1 MKFNA
6 ALLMAVTF
14 SLVSFRGEA
23 QAINIKGNN
32 LQIENLIKEIQKQSG
47 YNFLFDDQLLAGT
60 KAKQI
65 DIKNASVTQALQAI
79 FEHTNIS
86 YVVTDKNIVLKKKA
100 KATNSTTTT
109 KQQQEKIRK
118 GTIQNDQGTV
128 LPGATIRNK
137 RTGAIVVSDSQGE
150 FAIPA
155 ESDDILEGTFLGY
168 QRSDLKIKTDDT
180 TVRIVLSKAVT
191 ELSDIVIVGYGAQ
204 QKKLV
209 AGAIN
214 TIKGEELAQS
224 PAVNL
229 SNTLMGRA
237 PGLTS
242 TMTSG
247 APDRDRAT
255 LKIRGMGEAL
265 IVIDGVAR
273 EGQGIIGM
281 EIDKLDPNSIESVT
295 ILKDAAAAVY
305 GTRGANGVV
314 LITTKK
320 GNPR

>member
-155 ESDDILEGTFLGY
+155 ESDDILEGTFFW
-168 QRSDLKIKTDDT
+168 DT
-180 TVRIVLSKAVT
+180 N
-191 ELSDIVIVGYGAQ
+191 
-204 QKKLV
+204 V
-209 AGAIN
+209 A
-214 TIKGEELAQS
+214 T
-224 PAVNL
+224 
-229 SNTLMGRA
+229 
-237 PGLTS
+237 
-242 TMTSG
+242 
-247 APDRDRAT
+247 
-255 LKIRGMGEAL
+255 
-265 IVIDGVAR
+265 
-273 EGQGIIGM
+273 
-281 EIDKLDPNSIESVT
+281 
-295 ILKDAAAAVY
+295 
-305 GTRGANGVV
+305 
-314 LITTKK
+314 
-320 GNPR
+320 